1 MPFLLNSRTK
11 VLETEID
18 KYLDA
23 VSKAGLI
30 FFQGVKNYLD
40 NDLANFDKNFQ
51 EVSGL
56 ESVADD
62 LRREIKTKLY
72 TYMLIPESRGDV
84 LGLLETL
91 DDVVDICET
100 VLKQLS
106 IERPEIPEFLK
117 NDFLE
122 LAEFSQ
128 KTVEELAKGARAF
141 FKEINMVNDYVN
153 KVHFYEHEADSVEE
167 QLKRKVFGTD
177 KIQRFSRKI
186 HMRYF
191 AEKIAAVSD
200 VAEDVAERL
209 AVYAIKRRI

>member
-1 MPFLLNSRTK
+1 MPFLFNNRTK
-11 VLETEID
+11 QLETEID

-23 VSKAGLI
+23 VSKSGLI
-30 FFQGVKNYLD
+30 FYEGVKNYLEG
-40 NDLANFDKNFQ
+40 NYEKFDKNFS
-51 EVSGL
+51 EISKL
-56 ESVADD
+56 ETGADN

-100 VLKQLS
+100 VIKQLS
-106 IERPEIPEFLK
+106 IERPEIP
-117 NDFLE
+117 DFIKEDFSE
-122 LAEFSQ
+122 LSEFS
-128 KTVEELAKGARAF
+128 KKAVEELVKGARAF

-153 KVHFYEHEADSVEE
+153 KVHFYEHEADDVEE